1 MNPVRDPANGTAIEL
16 GVHLVNFTLAETL
29 NGLVGGCAVF
39 GSVSVRRLS
48 SGRVARPGRG

>member
-1 MNPVRDPANGTAIEL
+1 MNPSGTPRMETAIEL